1 MGVVDFELK
10 GHEGF
15 DPGAK
20 VTNQLRRAMN
30 SFALTYLSDL
40 VDGRLSG
47 NPIKRRTG
55 NLARDWTTSTT
66 ETPVGIVAT
75 VKTQGPSNAYAGLQ
89 EHGGTITPKNAKW
102 LWIPTRENQ
111 TAKGVA
117 RLTPRQAI
125 AQGGFIAWNKGP
137 MFFGVPQ
144 IKAQSKG
151 MGPHIIPLFVLK
163 KSVKVEGRMGATRLW
178 EFSLPRLESVV
189 SALLQ
194 DCV

>member
-1 MGVVDFELK
+1 MGAVDFELT
-10 GHEGF
+10 GHKGF
-15 DPGAK
+15 DPGPK

-30 SFALTYLSDL
+30 SFALTYLNDL
-40 VDGRLSG
+40 VTGRLSG

-75 VKTQGPSNAYAGLQ
+75 VKTQGTANAYAGLQ
-89 EHGGTITPKNAKW
+89 EYGNTVTPKNAKW

-111 TAKGVA
+111 TAAGVA
-117 RLTPRQAI
+117 RLTPTQAI
-125 AQGGFIAWNKGP
+125 ERGGFIA
-137 MFFGVPQ
+137 
-144 IKAQSKG
+144 KG
-151 MGPHIIPLFVLK
+151 MYFGKQGKQITPLFALK

-178 EFSLPRLESVV
+178 ESSLPRLENVV

-194 DCV
+194 DVI